1 VAQYYCVADNPENSE
16 NATEP
21 NKSGVQPDQKSAEV
35 TLIPSPEWKG
45 QDTLSETLRSL
56 EGRRIVAGAFTAVA
70 SAGVKMLED
79 ELKAARS
86 DRRSSDER
94 ERETLTRFYEQ
105 KENASVSIA
114 RLEEARDSSRLRSIM
129 KTLGS
134 LLLGAAL
141 TLYMSPCPSTPN
153 APGSTSFFAPS
164 GTASALG
171 LVGVILL
178 LSSFRWSFFKSW
190 SPK

>member
-1 VAQYYCVADNPENSE
+1 VADNSKESE
-16 NATEP
+16 NAATEP
-21 NKSGVQPDQKSAEV
+21 HKSGVQPEQKSAEV
-35 TLIPSPEWKG
+35 ILVPSPEWKG
-45 QDTLSETLRSL
+45 QDTLSETLRNVY

-79 ELKAARS
+79 ELNAARS

-94 ERETLTRFYEQ
+94 ERETLTRFYEE
-105 KENASVSIA
+105 KEKASVSAA

-134 LLLGAAL
+134 LLIGVAL
-141 TLYMSPCPSTPN
+141 TLYITPSPAAPN
-153 APGSTSFFAPS
+153 APETSFFATN
-164 GTASALG
+164 GTAGAFG
-171 LVGVILL
+171 LVGLILL
-178 LSSFRWSFFKSW
+178 LSSFRWSFFKTK